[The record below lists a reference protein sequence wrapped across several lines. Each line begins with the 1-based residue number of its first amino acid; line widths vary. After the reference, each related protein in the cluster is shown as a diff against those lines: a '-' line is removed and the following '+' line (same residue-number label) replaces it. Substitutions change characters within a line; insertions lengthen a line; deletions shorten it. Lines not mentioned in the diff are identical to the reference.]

1 MKKFHEYLFGNK
13 FFLYTDHKPLV
24 AIFGE
29 KRGIPQLAASRLQ
42 RWSIILSAYQYE
54 IKYINSVKN
63 CVADALSRLHQSRSS
78 NIKNDFGHILYVE
91 EALPINYKL
100 IATETQRD
108 PILNRVYFY
117 CYTGW
122 PQNIHMISEEL
133 KPYYY
138 RREQLHLEHGCILWG
153 VRIVVPPRFREAIL
167 NEIHSSHLGMNKCK
181 SIARSYC
188 YWPSIDRDI
197 VKLCQ
202 NCQICNKYS
211 VNPPKAILH
220 PWPQTFKPWSRIHID
235 FLGPIYNNKYIVI
248 IDSYT
253 KWLEVFKM
261 QQTHA
266 KHVINCLRSLFA
278 RYGLPDTLVSDNGPP
293 FFSTEFEE
301 YMQKNGIKHLFSP
314 PYHAQSNG
322 AAENCVKLVKNA
334 LKKAFDERKDLD
346 EALEVFLF
354 NYRISEHC
362 STKSSPAN
370 LLFGRNLKTRLDL
383 LRPSYSNIIRDK
395 QQKQID
401 NFSGIEKSFDIGNT
415 VYAKVTDPAGSTWV
429 PGSVV
434 SKTGNVSYDVKVGND
449 KVLKRHSNQLK
460 SRSSLSFPI
469 VNTDVPN
476 KSETSDVSPK
486 KVIEDNKVTT
496 SVDTSLNTETKSDL
510 ACSENNVEINS
521 DRYNLR
527 SRKK

>member
-1 MKKFHEYLFGNK
+1 
-13 FFLYTDHKPLV
+13 
-24 AIFGE
+24 
-29 KRGIPQLAASRLQ
+29 
-42 RWSIILSAYQYE
+42 
-54 IKYINSVKN
+54 
-63 CVADALSRLHQSRSS
+63 
-78 NIKNDFGHILYVE
+78 
-91 EALPINYKL
+91 
-100 IATETQRD
+100 
-108 PILNRVYFY
+108 
-117 CYTGW
+117 
-122 PQNIHMISEEL
+122 MISEEL

-181 SIARSYC
+181 SIA
-188 YWPSIDRDI
+188 
-197 VKLCQ
+197 
-202 NCQICNKYS
+202 
-211 VNPPKAILH
+211 
-220 PWPQTFKPWSRIHID
+220 
-235 FLGPIYNNKYIVI
+235 
-248 IDSYT
+248 

-395 QQKQID
+395 QQFQSI
-401 NFSGIEKSFDIGNT
+401 
-415 VYAKVTDPAGSTWV
+415 V
-429 PGSVV
+429 
-434 SKTGNVSYDVKVGND
+434 
-449 KVLKRHSNQLK
+449 QLK
-460 SRSSLSFPI
+460 VVRLI
-469 VNTDVPN
+469 YY
-476 KSETSDVSPK
+476 
-486 KVIEDNKVTT
+486 
-496 SVDTSLNTETKSDL
+496 L
-510 ACSENNVEINS
+510 AAI
-521 DRYNLR
+521 
-527 SRKK
+527 